1 MFMIGDKAKG
11 LVPYVQVED
20 ATSSWWPL
28 DMSAYIERGLQPR
41 LDSLPW
47 REDWSSEGGQR

>member
-1 MFMIGDKAKG
+1 MFKIGDKSKG
-11 LVPYVQVED
+11 LVTYIQIED

-41 LDSLPW
+41 LDSIPW